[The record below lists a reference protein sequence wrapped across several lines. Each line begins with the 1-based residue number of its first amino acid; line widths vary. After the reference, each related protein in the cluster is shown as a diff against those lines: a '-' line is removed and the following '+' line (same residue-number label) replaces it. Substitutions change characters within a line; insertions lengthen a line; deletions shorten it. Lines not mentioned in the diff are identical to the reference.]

1 MASERSFPDRV
12 QKSAELKAAVL
23 LLVPTY
29 APADSKF
36 AVSALTTAI
45 TASTSGNATVES
57 LRIPY
62 QDLVDDREALLKTL
76 GPLVTQALNYVKSN
90 TLWAKRYD
98 AIKRA
103 ADKARG
109 VSYKKTKNVDPDPDA
124 KVRQSGERSYVEIA
138 NYFKIFVDRLMALG
152 GYLPPDTK
160 ITTTALYA
168 QHTLLAGMNT
178 SMPGLEE
185 ALADAISDRHETF
198 FNATGLKFV
207 FDGVKAAV
215 KGQYGVSTPQYGMVK
230 GIKW

>member
-1 MASERSFPDRV
+1 MANEQSFPDRV
-12 QKSAELKAAVL
+12 QKAAELKAAVL
-23 LLVPTY
+23 LLLPAY
-29 APADSKF
+29 APADIKF
-36 AVSALTTAI
+36 AVTALTTAI
-45 TASTSGNATVES
+45 NASTTGNATVES

-62 QDLVDDREALLKTL
+62 QDLVDDREALVKTL

-90 TLWAKRYD
+90 TAWAKRYD

-109 VSYKKTKNVDPDPDA
+109 VRPKKKKNVDPDPDA

-138 NYFKIFVDRLMALG
+138 NYFKVFVDRLMALG
-152 GYLPPDTK
+152 GYIPPDTK
-160 ITTTALYA
+160 ITTTSLYA

-185 ALADAISDRHETF
+185 ALADAISDRYETF

-207 FDGVKAAV
+207 FDGVKSAV
-215 KGQYGVSTPQYGMVK
+215 KGQYGVSSPQYGMVK